1 MYWCLALG
9 AYGIDR
15 IFGEFGF
22 VRHPVIFMGD
32 FIEWFEKHF
41 YQDSKSRGVVL
52 TLSLLTI
59 SGAIAW
65 GLEHLLPD
73 VVLVVVASMF
83 LAHRMLY
90 DSVKEAVGS
99 REKIAMLVSRDT
111 QNLTPAQMNKALVET
126 YAENLSDGVIAPLLY
141 LLFFGF
147 TGLVLYKAINTLD
160 SMVGYKT
167 KRYRNFGWFS
177 AKLDD
182 VANLIPSRLTALMI
196 MLLSK
201 RFDFLKVRR
210 FAKGHK
216 SPNAGYPISAA
227 ALCYGLKLGGPTPY
241 HGRVVDKPWFG
252 VGKEEIEEKDL
263 LSVLTLRNKIDL
275 FVSLSVV
282 VGCLFDTTV
291 L

>member
-15 IFGEFGF
+15 IFGEFQF
-22 VRHPVIFMGD
+22 IRHPVIFMGD
-32 FIEWFEKHF
+32 FIKWFEKHF
-41 YQDSKSRGVVL
+41 YQDSKSRGAVL

-65 GLEHLLPD
+65 GLEYLLPD

-90 DSVKEAVGS
+90 NSVKEAVGS
-99 REKIAMLVSRDT
+99 RGKIAMLVSRDT
-111 QNLTPAQMNKALVET
+111 KNLTPAQMNKALVET

-167 KRYRNFGWFS
+167 KCYQNFGWFS

-182 VANLIPSRLTALMI
+182 VANLISARLTALMI

-201 RFDFLKVRR
+201 RFDFLEVRR

-216 SPNAGYPISAA
+216 SPNAGYPIAAA

-241 HGRVVDKPWFG
+241 HGEMVDKPWFG
-252 VGKEEIEEKDL
+252 VGKEEITKEDL
-263 LSVLTLRNKIDL
+263 LRVLALRNRVDL
-275 FVSLSVV
+275 LIVILLM
-282 VGCLFDTTV
+282 VGCIVVTV
-291 L
+291 S